1 MFRATLVLAIV
12 SLLAIPFLTPLFVIG
27 LFKPS
32 RRAFA
37 LCFRSWA
44 GLILRAASTRVHF
57 EGNRPR
63 AGDPPRFFM
72 SNHQSAFDIPV
83 LMHALEGDVRF
94 LAKES
99 LFRFPLFG
107 WVIRRY
113 GNVPVDRAN
122 PRVTLRR
129 LESMLGLGRTHPLS
143 LIAFPEG
150 TRSRDGRLLPFH
162 RGTMKIAQRT
172 GLDVVPVTVDGAIK
186 VNPRGEFRLYPGEV
200 RVRFATPIPAAE
212 AASLSAQQLLERVR
226 DEIACGLSE
235 RSRVQGVKA
244 PTVPVPRTECE

>member
-1 MFRATLVLAIV
+1 MIRATLVLAIV
-12 SLLAIPFLTPLFVIG
+12 SLLAIPFLAPLFVIG
-27 LFKPS
+27 LFRPS

-37 LCFRSWA
+37 LCFRTWA
-44 GLILRAASTRVHF
+44 WLILRAASTRVQF
-57 EGNRPR
+57 EGHRPR
-63 AGDPPRFFM
+63 VGDPPCFFM

-83 LMHALEGDVRF
+83 LMYALNGDVRF

-129 LESMLGLGRTHPLS
+129 METMLGLDRKHPLS

-150 TRSRDGRLLPFH
+150 TRSRDGHLLPFH

-200 RVRFATPIPAAE
+200 RVRFAAPIPAAE
-212 AASLSAQQLLERVR
+212 VASLSAQQLMERVR
-226 DEIACGLSE
+226 ETIDCGLSE
-235 RSRVQGVKA
+235 RSRVEGVKT
-244 PTVPVPRTECE
+244 PDLPLPRTECE

>member
-1 MFRATLVLAIV
+1 MIRATLVLAIV
-12 SLLAIPFLTPLFVIG
+12 ILLAVPFLLPLLVIG
-27 LFKPS
+27 LVHPS

-37 LCFRSWA
+37 LCFRTWA
-44 GLILRAASTRVHF
+44 LLILRAAGTRVCF
-57 EGNRPR
+57 EGSRPHR
-63 AGDPPRFFM
+63 GDPPRFYL

-83 LMHALEGDVRF
+83 LMYALNGDVRF

-107 WVIRRY
+107 RVIRRY
-113 GNVPVDRAN
+113 GNVPVDRVN
-122 PRVTLRR
+122 HRVTLRR
-129 LESMLGLGRTHPLS
+129 LQDMLDRWRVNPLS

-200 RVRFATPIPAAE
+200 RVRFAAPIPAAE
-212 AASLSAQQLLERVR
+212 VAALSAQQLMERVH
-226 DEIACGLSE
+226 DEVSRGLSD
-235 RSRVQGVKA
+235 RSCVQGIDRSA
-244 PTVPVPRTECE
+244 WPVPRTECE